1 MGFHLCVHWCNCTGS
16 APNQVISD
24 KICSKSKNVVEF
36 CRSDTFMSQHF
47 IVSVIPVASN
57 EVVKRSYTLSQFTSW
72 KDCCVCGM
80 LGFILFIQDKA
91 ELK

>member
-1 MGFHLCVHWCNCTGS
+1 
-16 APNQVISD
+16 
-24 KICSKSKNVVEF
+24 
-36 CRSDTFMSQHF
+36 MSQHF

-57 EVVKRSYTLSQFTSW
+57 EIVKRSYTLSQFTSW
-72 KDCCVCGM
+72 KDCCVRGM